1 MKYVING
8 IVDIA
13 KLVIVLYA
21 IYYAFEY
28 GIVDYIVNLFK

>member
-1 MKYVING
+1 MKTLISGLVE
-8 IVDIA
+8 IA

-28 GIVDYIVNLFK
+28 GIVEYIVNLF